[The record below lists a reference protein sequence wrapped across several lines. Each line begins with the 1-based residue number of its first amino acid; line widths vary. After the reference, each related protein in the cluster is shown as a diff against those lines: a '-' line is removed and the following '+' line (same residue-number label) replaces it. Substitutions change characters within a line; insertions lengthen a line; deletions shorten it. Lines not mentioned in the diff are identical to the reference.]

1 MSKLLITKDYY
12 INFLIKIYAERNY
25 HEDFSNLNKEKLN
38 ILNKYL
44 GLKDKVIFE
53 NNKIILKPL
62 NKLNLFKLK
71 NIKGFEVFND
81 FKNKSDKDNLVSYIN
96 IYFNIL
102 LEKITNENYK
112 ISLGIEYCTNPTNEF
127 VKKLMNQHIKNT
139 VISSHMEQ
147 IKREYKEALTILF
160 DTLYFNSKKTN
171 INWEIEINNE
181 TDKDKMLF
189 QLDEFDYF

>member
-81 FKNKSDKDNLVSYIN
+81 FKNEKDKDNLVSYIN
-96 IYFNIL
+96 TYFNML
-102 LEKITNENYK
+102 MEKINFENYK
-112 ISLGIEYCTNPTNEF
+112 ISLGLEYCTNETNEF
-127 VKKLMNQHIKNT
+127 VKNLMNQHTKNT
-139 VISSHMEQ
+139 IISSHMEQ
-147 IKREYKEALTILF
+147 IHKQYKEAILILF
-160 DTLYFNSKKTN
+160 NSLYPDITLE
-171 INWEIEINNE
+171 INWGVEI
-181 TDKDKMLF
+181 TDEKDKEKLLF
-189 QLDEFDYF
+189 ELDEFDYF